1 MADEHHKVWQSL
13 AQMVLLGLF
22 LLAMAGALALVV
34 RTARPQGVEVLL
46 PTPTPQPVVQVHISG
61 AVAKPGRYILPL
73 GARVEDALV
82 AAGGALEGADLERL
96 NLARPLADAEK
107 VTVPL
112 AVQRGLPPGDE
123 VPTASQ
129 SSPLLDLN
137 RADTTALEAL
147 PGIGPVL
154 AQRIVEFRMRHGPFT
169 QVDDLLKVQGIGP
182 KTLERL
188 RPLVTVR

>member
-129 SSPLLDLN
+129 SSLLLDLN